1 MIYQPT
7 DIQEFMKKAQY
18 WASSFPTL
26 CIFDSNGFE
35 DPYSAFSMMIAVG
48 KKKSFTSKGRNT
60 YEDLQK
66 FIDQNPHKY
75 IIGYLSYELKNE
87 PLHGSPSLSLGIEN
101 GSIHGFS
108 HSFFYIPE
116 VILKLNSN
124 EVEII
129 ADAPSAI
136 LDYILKTEYRKDENK
151 PSKESIF
158 KGEIKQKMSREEYG
172 LAFQKIQQHILQGDI
187 YEVNLCQEFYAEHAS
202 LLPFEAYKQ
211 LNQLSPNPFS
221 CFFKDEG
228 QYIISASPERFLARR
243 GNRLISQPIKGT
255 TAKGNTPEEER
266 KNKER
271 LKNSSKDIHENIMI
285 VDLVRNDLT
294 KSAEKGTVKV
304 DELVG
309 LYTFPHVHQLISTI
323 SCTQAKGITESE
335 IIENTFPPG
344 SMTGA
349 PKLSAMRISEKTE
362 SSPRGVYSGSIGYL
376 SPSNDFDFN
385 VIIRSIVYNEKQ
397 KYLSYHVGGA
407 ITALSVEEDEYQ
419 ECLLKAQAI
428 VKLLTQKGSL

>member
-1 MIYQPT
+1 MVLNYQPT

-26 CIFDSNGFE
+26 CIFNSNGFE
-35 DPYSAFSMMIAVG
+35 DPYSAFSMMIATG
-48 KKKSFTSKGRNT
+48 KKEFFTSKGKDT

-87 PLHGSPSLSLGIEN
+87 NPHNSSGLNIDMEKSYRHP
-101 GSIHGFS
+101 FS
-108 HSFFYIPE
+108 NSFFYVPE
-116 VILKLNSN
+116 IILKFNLN

-129 ADAPSAI
+129 ADTPSII
-136 LDYILKTEYRKDENK
+136 LESILKTEYRKDKNK
-151 PSKESIF
+151 PSKESVF
-158 KGEIKQKMSREEYG
+158 KGRIKQKMSREEYG
-172 LAFQKIQQHILQGDI
+172 HAFQKIQQHILQGDI
-187 YEVNLCQEFYAEHAS
+187 YEVNLCQEFYAEPAS

-211 LNQLSPNPFS
+211 LNQLSPSPFS

-243 GNRLISQPIKGT
+243 GNKLISQPIKGT
-255 TAKGNTPEEER
+255 AAKGNTPEEER

-294 KSAEKGTVKV
+294 KSAAKGTVKV

-335 IIENTFPPG
+335 IMENTFPPG

-349 PKLSAMRISEKTE
+349 PKLSAMQISEKTE
-362 SSPRGVYSGSIGYL
+362 SSPRGIYSGSIGYL

-385 VIIRSIVYNEKQ
+385 VIIRSIVYDEKR

-428 VKLLTQKGSL
+428 VKLLNQK